1 MKNVVKKPGERS
13 FSFFEALISL
23 GMITT
28 IVIEVIGSQGNIAN
42 LTGYSRRASEAIRL
56 AESVM
61 SQVEYNWKKYDFK
74 ELKALQGK
82 EKTFNFKDQGDDFDY
97 TYNLEL
103 IDWKL
108 DIFNLLFSG
117 TLSGSTGGEE
127 ESDDGPQQAGD
138 GGFSMVE
145 GVLKEI
151 FKDGMFKI
159 AYVEVFWPEG
169 ARRNSVTLTY
179 LLTNQRALNQAIF
192 SKKEVYKKLKDHMI
206 EEVEGKKQKSP
217 GGNTGATGQS
227 GNTGQS
233 GDTGNIPDS
242 N

>member
-1 MKNVVKKPGERS
+1 MKNVVKKSGERS

-61 SQVEYNWKKYDFK
+61 SQVEYSWKKYDFK
-74 ELKALQGK
+74 ELKNLQGK
-82 EKTFNFKDQGDDFDY
+82 EKTFGFKDLGEDFDY
-97 TYNLEL
+97 TYTLEL
-103 IDWKL
+103 VDWKL

-117 TLSGSTGGEE
+117 TLSGSTGGDEE
-127 ESDDGPQQAGD
+127 DQDGPQQAGG
-138 GGFSMVE
+138 GGFSMIE

-159 AYVEVFWPEG
+159 AHVEVFWPEG

-192 SKKEVYKKLKDHMI
+192 AKKEVYKKLKDHMI
-206 EEVEGKKQKSP
+206 EEVEGKPDPKPPEQKIDP
-217 GGNTGATGQS
+217 NLDP
-227 GNTGQS
+227 NLVR
-233 GDTGNIPDS
+233 
-242 N
+242 